1 MALAA
6 RYLFGSVIAAWSS
19 AFAGLDRL
27 AVDDRRRWA
36 RLAPRTGSIR
46 HHEGVVHPL
55 EEPLIA
61 PGGKPAIDGPP
72 RRKVGWQKA
81 PRAARPHHVE
91 DGVDHLPHR
100 PGAGT
105 AVVAWRW
112 EKRLKKRPFGV
123 GQVARIAQPRSA
135 MMPTGGRG
143 PHRSFQAGFSNPLES
158 ATPRPLNPSFET
170 GSE

>member
-1 MALAA
+1 MVVRTASSRWLGFGTNTVPSGSRRGVSPAGSATLAA
-6 RYLFGSVIAAWSS
+6 
-19 AFAGLDRL
+19 
-27 AVDDRRRWA
+27 
-36 RLAPRTGSIR
+36 
-46 HHEGVVHPL
+46 
-55 EEPLIA
+55 
-61 PGGKPAIDGPP
+61 
-72 RRKVGWQKA
+72 
-81 PRAARPHHVE
+81 PHHVE

-105 AVVAWRW
+105 AVVEWRW

-158 ATPRPLNPSFET
+158 ATPRPLNPRFET
-170 GSE
+170 GS